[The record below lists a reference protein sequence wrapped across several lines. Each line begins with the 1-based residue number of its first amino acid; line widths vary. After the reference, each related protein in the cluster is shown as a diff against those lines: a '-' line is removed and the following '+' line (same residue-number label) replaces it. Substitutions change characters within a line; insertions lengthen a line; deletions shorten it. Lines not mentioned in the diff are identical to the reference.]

1 MTVTFQ
7 RKRLGWQEK
16 EGGAGQGGQGPQEV
30 HALWLMRHPPHQP
43 ATQAPHNQILM
54 SHQKLRSVHP
64 SQLRQPL
71 TQMKMGTSCLWTKL
85 GELVELTTPDLAM
98 THPQPPYRT
107 PAHPLPDRM
116 FAWLTPRGSAQSL
129 GELRDYGKRCRDDLA
144 VRPLDGPSLHLLLGV
159 WIFGE
164 NGHLLLAKGL

>member
-1 MTVTFQ
+1 MTVTFPQ
-7 RKRLGWQEK
+7 KKLGWQEK
-16 EGGAGQGGQGPQEV
+16 EGGAGQGGQGPREV

-43 ATQAPHNQILM
+43 ATRAPRSQILM

-85 GELVELTTPDLAM
+85 GELAELTIPGLAM
-98 THPQPPYRT
+98 IHPQPPYQT
-107 PAHPLPDRM
+107 PAHPLHDRM
-116 FAWLTPRGSAQSL
+116 FAWLTLRGSAQSR
-129 GELRDYGKRCRDDLA
+129 GGLRDYEKRDDLA
-144 VRPLDGPSLHLLLGV
+144 VGPLAGPSLHLLLGG